1 MSPYI
6 KITITTFTTWM
17 LCAMINGLLS
27 GTYMFF
33 ANHYFGEWPA
43 DILIIFFLSLF
54 FSAPGFFIFWIVLL
68 ISFARWNEER
78 ALFRIALSAGFA
90 LALITGIAGSVIFKN
105 EFPNGEYLVIL
116 FVILSAM
123 TSIIMH
129 FNHFKKIK
137 YKRNENTVF

>member
-1 MSPYI
+1 MNPYI

-33 ANHYFGEWPA
+33 ANHHFGEWPSV
-43 DILIIFFLSLF
+43 ILIIFFLSLF

-78 ALFRIALSAGFA
+78 ALFRIALSTGFS
-90 LALITGIAGSVIFKN
+90 LGLITGILCSKIFKN
-105 EFPNGEYLVIL
+105 EFPKGEYLLVV

-123 TSIIMH
+123 TGIIMH
-129 FNHFKKIK
+129 FNHFKIIK
-137 YKRNENTVF
+137 YKRNENTAS